1 MYSGKTGDDPSGRH
15 RRIRSLAPLIY
26 FLVCTLLFLGLWYW
40 ANREERV
47 RLHLETSIT
56 AEQVARRLESW
67 IDARVNIVEYI
78 AQAESTRSD
87 DLQTT
92 FSSTASIYFDLV
104 PGFQAI
110 NYINSDWVIQ
120 IVYPEH
126 SNRAALGKD
135 LHDHGYVSVP
145 AAIERATRTG
155 VTTRSTVVDLLQGGK
170 GLATYTPIP
179 NGDGTNHGFING
191 VYRVQTLVDT
201 CLWEDRVRNQFVF
214 RLYESGSGIA
224 YSHGIDD
231 DTMTSDFTKII
242 DVRVVDQPWRLQIAP
257 SAAKVAQGQS
267 NADEYLVIVGLLL
280 AAVLAFLLRAYLL
293 RQDRLEESQAKYRL
307 LVENQADLLVKV
319 DTQGHFLF
327 ASPSYCQTF
336 DKAEV
341 DLIGQ
346 EFMPLVH
353 EDDREPTAQ
362 AMMNLYRPPHT
373 CYIEQRAMTRD
384 GWRWLAWSDT
394 AILDEKGE
402 VCEIIGVGRDIT
414 QRKELEAQL
423 FQSQKMQAIGHLAG
437 GVAHDFNNILLAM
450 IGYLRFALDKLST
463 DDPIREDLLQIQKGT
478 RQAHSLTKQLL
489 AFSRQQVLRPIN
501 MDVNASVEDML
512 KLLRRVIGED
522 VQLEYRPGHI
532 IGVVYADPG
541 QIEHVL
547 LNLCI
552 NARDAVK
559 DNGSIVISTSNV
571 DFDDQFCAEN
581 SWAREGRFV
590 AISVVDNGTGMDDM
604 TLSHIFDSFFT
615 TKHLGHGTGLGL
627 ASVYGV
633 VRQHNGIV
641 HAKSTLGEGSTL
653 TVYLPQVEGDVDMD
667 LPIDENAPPMGLG
680 KTILIAEDN
689 ELVLTM
695 TTRVLKRA
703 GYKVMGVSDGAE
715 GLRVFLQ
722 HSDDID
728 LALLDVVMPG
738 MGGHELRDS
747 LLSVKPDL
755 PILFTSGY
763 DPDTV
768 YSHLK
773 LDQNDEVLAKPYEPD
788 VLLECLHGMLN
799 RT

>member
-1 MYSGKTGDDPSGRH
+1 MSNGKTGDGPKGRN
-15 RRIRSLAPLIY
+15 RRIRTFTPLLF
-26 FLVCTLLFLGLWYW
+26 FLVCTILFLGLWYW
-40 ANREERV
+40 ADREEQERI
-47 RLHLETSIT
+47 HLETSIT
-56 AEQVARRLESW
+56 AEQIARRLEAW
-67 IDARVNIVEYI
+67 IDARVDIVEYI
-78 AQAESTRSD
+78 AQTETVQSG
-87 DLQTT
+87 DLQTS
-92 FSSTASIYFDLV
+92 FSSTARVYFDLA

-120 IVYPEH
+120 VVYPEH
-126 SNRAALGKD
+126 SNLAALGKD
-135 LHDHGYVSVP
+135 LHDHGSVSVP
-145 AAIERATRTG
+145 EAIRRAAQSG
-155 VTTRSTVVDLLQGGK
+155 VTTRTTIIDLLQGGK
-170 GLATYTPIP
+170 GFASYTPVT
-179 NGDGTNHGFING
+179 NSDGTNHGFING

-201 CLWEDRVRNQFVF
+201 CLWEDRIRNQFVF
-214 RLYESGSGIA
+214 RLHESGSGTA

-231 DTMTSDFTKII
+231 STAPSVFTKTV
-242 DVRVVDQPWRLQIAP
+242 DVRVVNQPWRLEIAP
-257 SAAKVAQGQS
+257 TAAKIARAQS
-267 NADEYLVIVGLLL
+267 NADKYLVIVGLLL

-293 RQDRLEESQAKYRL
+293 RQDRFEESQAKYRL

-319 DTQGHFLF
+319 DTQGRFLF
-327 ASPSYCQTF
+327 VSPSYCHTF
-336 DKAEV
+336 NKAEE

-362 AMMNLYRPPHT
+362 AMMNLYQPPHT

-384 GWRWLAWSDT
+384 GWRWLAWSDSVV
-394 AILDEKGE
+394 LDANGD

-450 IGYLRFALDKLST
+450 IGYLRFALDKLSD
-463 DDPIREDLLQIQKGT
+463 DDPVREDLLQVQTGT
-478 RQAHSLTKQLL
+478 RQAPSLTKQLL

-522 VQLEYRPGHI
+522 IKLEYRPGHV
-532 IGVVYADPG
+532 IGVVFADPG

-559 DNGSIVISTSNV
+559 DNGLIVISTTNIV
-571 DFDDQFCAEN
+571 FDDQFCAEN
-581 SWAREGRFV
+581 SWACEGRFV
-590 AISVVDNGTGMDDM
+590 AISVIDNGTGMDDK
-604 TLSHIFDSFFT
+604 TLSHIFDPFFT
-615 TKHLGHGTGLGL
+615 TKQLGHGTGLGL

-653 TVYLPQVEGDVDMD
+653 TVYLPRVEGDVEMEMTADTD
-667 LPIDENAPPMGLG
+667 TVPMGLG
-680 KTILIAEDN
+680 KTILVAEDN
-689 ELVLTM
+689 ELVLAM

-703 GYKVMGVSDGAE
+703 GYKVLGVTDGAE

-722 HSDDID
+722 QSDDID

-747 LLSVKPDL
+747 LVGIRPDL

-763 DPDTV
+763 DPDTI
-768 YSHLK
+768 YSHLQP
-773 LDQNDEVLAKPYEPD
+773 DQNDEILNKPYEPE
-788 VLLECLHGMLN
+788 VLLKCLHDMLN